1 MEIDSTEDFL
11 KKFDYNYQRNNN
23 QLIIEMDFSQKISID
38 FSNPEKVK
46 ITNKV
51 IGWNFLTGIIN
62 MTIKNAAI
70 FNLISG
76 LILGFI
82 FFFIDIKTGIF
93 FLIALVIW
101 VLSWYTFYLSKTDT
115 LKHFLINWS
124 K

>member
-1 MEIDSTEDFL
+1 MKIDSTEDFL
-11 KKFDYNYQRNNN
+11 RKFDYNYQRNNDE
-23 QLIIEMDFSQKISID
+23 LIVEMDFSQKISID
-38 FSNPEKVK
+38 FSNPEKVI
-46 ITNKV
+46 ITNKL

-62 MTIKNAAI
+62 MNIKNAAL

-76 LILGFI
+76 LGLGFI